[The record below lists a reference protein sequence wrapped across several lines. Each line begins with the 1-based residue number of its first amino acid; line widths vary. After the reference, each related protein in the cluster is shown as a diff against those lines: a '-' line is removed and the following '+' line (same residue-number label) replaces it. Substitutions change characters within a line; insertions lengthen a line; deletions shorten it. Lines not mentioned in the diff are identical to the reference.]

1 MGISASVSASG
12 SEIGRERSIAI
23 VFIVFDIKLILLLA
37 LQALSRR
44 ASYSEET
51 TSYLWMKHNS

>member
-1 MGISASVSASG
+1 MGISASMSASG

-37 LQALSRR
+37 PQALSRR

-51 TSYLWMKHNS
+51 TSYL